1 MLKIITNQHSPLV
14 ILMSNEEFVQL
25 LPLKLQL
32 VVIIF
37 LDRLTV
43 GNIVVLSGKESL
55 ERHHGR
61 LLPLGGWDRRPW
73 GLSEQK
79 TSLKTGEQIG
89 FVSMVS

>member
-1 MLKIITNQHSPLV
+1 MG
-14 ILMSNEEFVQL
+14 NEEFVQL
-25 LPLKLQL
+25 LPLELQL
-32 VVIIF
+32 VVVIF

-43 GNIVVLSGKESL
+43 GNIVILGGKESL

-61 LLPLGGWDRRPW
+61 LLPLSGRDRRPW